1 MTTSNKAGNGDKAT
15 AKQAAQREH
24 GLSVLREKEAR
35 ALISLACDALREVQG
50 VAHEMFCVIYRTDD
64 SKASQEEL
72 PNMRDD
78 VLACLSTSEHYLL
91 MLGSVLDDQA
101 NDHDTWTQQAPY
113 PVYMTSP
120 EAADGH

>member
-24 GLSVLREKEAR
+24 GLSVLREKEAK

-50 VAHEMFCVIYRTDD
+50 VAHEMFGVIYRTDD
-64 SKASQEEL
+64 AKASQEEL

-101 NDHDTWTQQAPY
+101 NDHDAWAQPAPY

-120 EAADGH
+120 EVTDGH